1 MIPVFQEGIPIN
13 EVDFKRQ
20 CSNSL
25 SLEGKLFCRSI
36 EFLCLKS
43 TAHIYGCIRHCLASQ
58 KRKQNQRKG
67 YSHHKQFPYY
77 HHCKKEK
84 TGSPELPVQ
93 EKIEKSLQ
101 VLLLMMPKDG
111 NSKQMLF
118 STLFKSLVQYEMQ
131 RSG

>member
-58 KRKQNQRKG
+58 KRKLNQRKG